1 VLAQVYKLDSVE
13 ELPQMTATERVIR
26 QWFKL
31 SVRLAYE
38 KKKETLIAWD
48 SMIAV
53 HMYRQYVQ
61 RQQIDSTDDIGV
73 GAVKEVFKFFE
84 WMLLSFTEND
94 FTQESL
100 QFWVV

>member
-1 VLAQVYKLDSVE
+1 VE

-38 KKKETLIAWD
+38 KKKDTLIAWD

-53 HMYRQYVQ
+53 
-61 RQQIDSTDDIGV
+61 
-73 GAVKEVFKFFE
+73 
-84 WMLLSFTEND
+84 
-94 FTQESL
+94 
-100 QFWVV
+100 

>member
-1 VLAQVYKLDSVE
+1 MMSTEIFKVNSYIKACATLKQFESTNYVGWDSVLAQVYKLDSVE

-38 KKKETLIAWD
+38 KKKDTLIAWD

-53 HMYRQYVQ
+53 
-61 RQQIDSTDDIGV
+61 
-73 GAVKEVFKFFE
+73 
-84 WMLLSFTEND
+84 
-94 FTQESL
+94 
-100 QFWVV
+100 